1 VSYQNYVMA
10 GERVADYGSA
20 CPDSRRGLA
29 EDRLM

>member
-1 VSYQNYVMA
+1 MA

-20 CPDSRRGLA
+20 CPDSRRGCA